1 MHVSGSCYVLL
12 AFDIGFQIDL
22 DRAADIFRNQG
33 ERVTIVP
40 RQRAPKHFEYR
51 SRPLRI
57 KQSASPLSVLHFNTL
72 SAVDLVL
79 FDIGSLS
86 LTYRIPFEATLQD
99 LLTLS
104 DALYDHP
111 KILEDAQ
118 ARVLDLLKAI
128 APAVHKACV
137 AEVIE
142 DYLIFEITKHPGDP
156 SPEQLLAGHPEELAH
171 ILRSEKLPLSTQEVR
186 DALSEPISYSPD
198 DVVLINWNAA
208 LMYGEGA
215 DDVRSILEFANV
227 QLLEMRFLDRQLD
240 ISLEQ
245 SYDLFSRRSRHRFP
259 LTRAFESDLQR
270 VAQLQADSALLF
282 EGVSNAL
289 KLLGDQYLSRVYRH
303 AARRLFLA
311 DWDRAIA
318 RKIEVLESIY
328 QKLEDR
334 SDAMR
339 MELLELIIIV
349 LIAVSILLPLLVG

>member
-1 MHVSGSCYVLL
+1 M

-22 DRAADIFRNQG
+22 DRAADLLSNQG
-33 ERVTIVP
+33 ERMTIVP

-51 SRPLRI
+51 SKPLRL
-57 KQSASPLSVLHFNTL
+57 KQRAEPLTVLHFNTL

-79 FDIGSLS
+79 FDIGSIS
-86 LTYRIPFEATLQD
+86 LTYRIPFEATLSE

-104 DALYDHP
+104 DALYDHAGF
-111 KILEDAQ
+111 LEDAKQ
-118 ARVLDLLKAI
+118 RVSEVLSSI
-128 APAVHKACV
+128 RPAVHKACV

-142 DYLIFEITKHPGDP
+142 DYLIFEVTKHPGDP
-156 SPEQLLAGHPEELAH
+156 SPDVLLSQHAEVLAH

-186 DALSEPISYSPD
+186 DALSEPISYTPD

-208 LMYGEGA
+208 LIYGEGA
-215 DDVRSILEFANV
+215 DDVRSILEFTNV

-240 ISLEQ
+240 LSLEQ
-245 SYDLFSRRSRHRFP
+245 SYDLFSKRQRTRFP
-259 LTRAFESDLQR
+259 LTRAFESDLGR

-303 AARRLFLA
+303 SARRLFLA
-311 DWDRAIA
+311 DWDRTIA
-318 RKIEVLESIY
+318 RKLEVLESIY

-349 LIAVSILLPLLVG
+349 LIAVSILLPLVV